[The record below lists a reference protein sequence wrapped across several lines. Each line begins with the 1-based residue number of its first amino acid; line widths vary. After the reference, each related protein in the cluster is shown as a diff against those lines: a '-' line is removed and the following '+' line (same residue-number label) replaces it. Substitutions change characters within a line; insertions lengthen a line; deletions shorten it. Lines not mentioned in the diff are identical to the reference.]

1 MPPDCIRATSER
13 EKPMKHNVI
22 LVVLD
27 GLSYQV
33 AQHALGH
40 LLAYCQAGR
49 AALYKL
55 DCALPALSRPLYEC
69 ILTGVAPIDSGIV
82 NNDVVRLSNQ
92 RSVFHYARDAGLT
105 TAAAAYHWVS
115 ELYNRAPF
123 QAPRDRHTS
132 DESLP
137 IQYGHFYYADH
148 YPDSHLFADAES
160 LRQLHAPNLLLVH
173 PMNIDDAGHKHG
185 LDSPQY
191 RNAARTA
198 DVLLAEYIQPWLD
211 AGYQILVTA
220 DHGMNN
226 DRSHN
231 GLLAEEREVPLIVLG
246 SAFSLDPAARPQQT
260 ELCGTLCQLLGAAH
274 DKPWCRELLA

>member
-1 MPPDCIRATSER
+1 
-13 EKPMKHNVI
+13 MKHNVI

-40 LLAYCQAGR
+40 LLAYRQAGR

-55 DCALPALSRPLYEC
+55 ECALPALSRPLYEC
-69 ILTGVAPIDSGIV
+69 ILTGVEPIDSGIV
-82 NNDVVRLSNQ
+82 HNDVVRLSRE
-92 RSVFHYARDAGLT
+92 RSIFHYARDAGLT

-123 QAPRDRHTS
+123 QAARDRHTA
-132 DESLP
+132 DAALP

-148 YPDSHLFADAES
+148 YPDSHLFADADS
-160 LRQLHAPNLLLVH
+160 LRQRHAPNLLLVH

-191 RNAARTA
+191 RNAARRA
-198 DVLLAEYIQPWLD
+198 DVLLAEYVQTWLD
-211 AGYQILVTA
+211 AGYQLLITA

-246 SAFSLDPAARPQQT
+246 SAFSLDPAAAPQQH
-260 ELCGTLCQLLGAAH
+260 ELCGTVCQLLGVAH

>member
-1 MPPDCIRATSER
+1 
-13 EKPMKHNVI
+13 MKHKVI

-27 GLSYQV
+27 GLNHEV
-33 AQHALGH
+33 ARHAMGH
-40 LLAYCQAGR
+40 LQAYVAAKR

-55 DCALPALSRPLYEC
+55 RCELPSLSRPLYEC

-82 NNDVVRLSNQ
+82 HNNVTRLSNQ
-92 RSVFHYARDAGLT
+92 RSIFHYARDAGAS

-115 ELYNRAPF
+115 ELYNRSPF
-123 QAPRDRHTS
+123 VIARDRHTRTP
-132 DESLP
+132 DLP
-137 IQYGHFYYADH
+137 IQYGHFYWNDH

-160 LRQLHAPNLLLVH
+160 LRQQHTPDFLLVH

-191 RNAARTA
+191 RNSARSA
-198 DVLLAEYIQPWLD
+198 DIVLADYLQTWLD
-211 AGYQILVTA
+211 AGYQVLVTA

-231 GLLAEEREVPLIVLG
+231 GLLDEEREVPLFVLG
-246 SAFSLDPAARPQQT
+246 DSFSFDPQTTPRQT
-260 ELCGTLCQLLGAAH
+260 ELCGTICELLGVAH
-274 DKPWCRELLA
+274 DKPLCRGLLK